1 MATGLVE
8 QAQMS
13 QDSHRARRT
22 EAMPKSSL
30 FGSILEMQTEEGI
43 RSARDLDPGSVNLPK
58 TPTGKGAGQRFR
70 LPDEVKRQLPGAS
83 VLEKSRREYE
93 AQKNLLNNHSTELR
107 KREEESLYNIS
118 KSKEPLSNGSDQGT
132 QRQQW
137 FSEKD
142 IQGSKEI
149 NIVGLNTNQSFNR
162 DKYGKKPPTHNYSY
176 IGDILRPGMDFPRRE
191 RTEVQMRNLGYGT
204 GDMNGILASVAAY
217 SPSRG
222 PGSARSAKKASIDI
236 PQNIK
241 HQYGTRVCDKL
252 LSDRDVVEK
261 TQRSQKELKESIQRR
276 SKPPVVPAFSKEM
289 NPEYEMLSNS
299 MRMNVTPGYTMN
311 HKISTTKTAFNDQVH
326 LFRHPDPDKWRYQK
340 DELSKWAEHNVL
352 RQRMTKAWEQYF
364 IETLQKK
371 NQPK

>member
-1 MATGLVE
+1 
-8 QAQMS
+8 MS
-13 QDSHRARRT
+13 S
-22 EAMPKSSL
+22 ENN
-30 FGSILEMQTEEGI
+30 
-43 RSARDLDPGSVNLPK
+43 PG
-58 TPTGKGAGQRFR
+58 TP
-70 LPDEVKRQLPGAS
+70 
-83 VLEKSRREYE
+83 
-93 AQKNLLNNHSTELR
+93 
-107 KREEESLYNIS
+107 
-118 KSKEPLSNGSDQGT
+118 
-132 QRQQW
+132 RQQW

-142 IQGSKEI
+142 IQGSKDI

-162 DKYGKKPPTHNYSY
+162 DKYGKKPPIHNYSY

-217 SPSRG
+217 TPSRG
-222 PGSARSAKKASIDI
+222 VGSARSAKKATIDI
-236 PQNIK
+236 PPNIK
-241 HQYGTRVCDKL
+241 HQYGSRVCDKL

-261 TQRSQKELKESIQRR
+261 TQRSQKELNESIQRK
-276 SKPPVVPAFSKEM
+276 SKPSVVPAFSKEL
-289 NPEYEMLSNS
+289 NPDYEMLSNS

-326 LFRHPDPDKWRYQK
+326 LFRNPDPDKWRYQK

-371 NQPK
+371 NQTK